1 MNDERFDS
9 AEPLFAEPDERPGYH
24 EVPPPRKGEVGPAT
38 GAAGGG
44 FWKAMTLSLALLVAG
59 LAWFSWSQSLAQRD
73 LAARFTELQS
83 RLESTGQSLNESGA
97 TLASQLKA
105 LDTALDANGAEIK
118 KLWSI
123 TNDRNRPA
131 IEQQG
136 KALASL
142 QAELKQATQA
152 LARSSNDAE
161 AAKAAVA
168 AMKSELAALAASVD
182 SVKRESLAVSAGL
195 DELRTQ
201 VQASRSAVA
210 KLDEQMRGMRDSVA
224 KSASDNRQALAAI
237 ETFRR
242 ETNLQLRAMR
252 EQLATP

>member
-1 MNDERFDS
+1 MNAERFDS
-9 AEPLFAEPDERPGYH
+9 GEPLFAEPAERPGYH
-24 EVPPPRKGEVGPAT
+24 EQPLPRREAGPAT
-38 GAAGGG
+38 GATGG
-44 FWKAMTLSLALLVAG
+44 FWKALTLSLSLLVVG
-59 LAWFSWSQSLAQRD
+59 LSWFSWSQSLAQRD

-83 RLESTGQSLNESGA
+83 RLESTGASLNESGA

-105 LDTALDANGAEIK
+105 LDVALDANGAEIK

-142 QAELKQATQA
+142 QAEVKQASQA
-152 LARSSNDAE
+152 LARSGNDAE
-161 AAKAAVA
+161 AAQAAVA
-168 AMKSELAALAASVD
+168 AMKSQLATLAASID
-182 SVKRESLAVSAGL
+182 AVKRESLAGSAGL
-195 DELRTQ
+195 DELRAQ
-201 VQASRSAVA
+201 VQASRGTVA
-210 KLDEQMRGMRDSVA
+210 KLDEQMRGLRDSVA
-224 KSASDNRQALAAI
+224 KNASDNRQTLAAI
-237 ETFRR
+237 DTFRR

>member
-9 AEPLFAEPDERPGYH
+9 AEPLFAEPDERSGYH
-24 EVPPPRKGEVGPAT
+24 EAPPPRGDVGSEAGAT
-38 GAAGGG
+38 GGG
-44 FWKAMTLSLALLVAG
+44 FWKALTLSLSLLVVG

-73 LAARFTELQS
+73 LAARFTELQA
-83 RLESTGQSLNESGA
+83 RLDSTGESLNESGA

-105 LDTALDANGAEIK
+105 LDQALGVNGTEIK

-123 TNDRNRPA
+123 TNERNRPA
-131 IEQQG
+131 IEQHG

-142 QAELKQATQA
+142 QAEVKQASQA
-152 LARSSNDAE
+152 LARSGNDAE
-161 AAKAAVA
+161 AAQAAVA
-168 AMKSELAALAASVD
+168 AMKSQLAALAASVD
-182 SVKRESLAVSAGL
+182 AVKRESLAGNARL

-201 VQASRSAVA
+201 VQASRGAVT
-210 KLDEQMRGMRDSVA
+210 KLDEQIRGMRDSVA
-224 KSASDNRQALAAI
+224 KSASDNRQTLAAI
-237 ETFRR
+237 DTFRR

>member
-24 EVPPPRKGEVGPAT
+24 DAPPPRADVRSAAGAT
-38 GAAGGG
+38 GGG
-44 FWKAMTLSLALLVAG
+44 FWKALTLSLSLLVVG

-73 LAARFTELQS
+73 LAARFADLQS
-83 RLESTGQSLNESGA
+83 RLESTGESLNQSGA

-118 KLWSI
+118 KLWSV

-136 KALASL
+136 KTLASL
-142 QAELKQATQA
+142 QAEVKQASQA
-152 LARSSNDAE
+152 LARSGNDAE
-161 AAKAAVA
+161 AAQAAVA
-168 AMKSELAALAASVD
+168 AMKSQLAALAASVD
-182 SVKRESLAVSAGL
+182 AVKRESLAGNAGL
-195 DELRTQ
+195 DELRAQ
-201 VQASRSAVA
+201 VQASRGAVS
-210 KLDEQMRGMRDSVA
+210 KLDEQMRGLRDSVA
-224 KSASDNRQALAAI
+224 KSASDNRQTLAAI
-237 ETFRR
+237 DTFRR

>member
-9 AEPLFAEPDERPGYH
+9 AEPLFAGPDERAGYH
-24 EVPPPRKGEVGPAT
+24 EVPPPRRETGRAT
-38 GAAGGG
+38 DVSGGG
-44 FWKAMTLSLALLVAG
+44 FWKALTLSLALLVVG
-59 LAWFSWSQSLAQRD
+59 LAWFTWHQSLMQREMRD
-73 LAARFTELQS
+73 RFAELQS
-83 RLESTGQSLNESGA
+83 RLESTGATLNESGA

-105 LDTALDANGAEIK
+105 LDTALDANRAEIK
-118 KLWSI
+118 KLWGV

-142 QAELKQATQA
+142 QAEVKQATQA
-152 LARSSNDAE
+152 LARSSRDAE
-161 AAKAAVA
+161 AAQAAVA
-168 AMKSELAALAASVD
+168 AMKSQLEALAASVD
-182 SVKRESLAVSAGL
+182 SVKRERLAGNAGL

-201 VQASRSAVA
+201 VQASRSAVS
-210 KLDEQMRGMRDSVA
+210 KLDEQVRGLRDSMA
-224 KSASDNRQALAAI
+224 KNAAENRQALTAI
-237 ETFRR
+237 DTFRR

>member
-24 EVPPPRKGEVGPAT
+24 EVPPPRREEAGPAT
-38 GAAGGG
+38 GAGGG
-44 FWKAMTLSLALLVAG
+44 FWKAMTLSLALVVAG

-83 RLESTGQSLNESGA
+83 RLESTGESLNESGA

-105 LDTALDANGAEIK
+105 LDTALDANRAEIK
-118 KLWSI
+118 KLWSL
-123 TNDRNRPA
+123 TNDRNRPT

-142 QAELKQATQA
+142 QAEVKQATQA

-161 AAKAAVA
+161 AAQAAVA

-182 SVKRESLAVSAGL
+182 SVKRESLAGSAGL

-201 VQASRSAVA
+201 VQASRNAVA

-224 KSASDNRQALAAI
+224 KSATDNRRALAAI

-252 EQLATP
+252 EQLTTP